1 MSNLSKPNTNRIKT
15 VLLIYKRKS
24 LQIAEADRHILVLAS
39 HDKCCRRQLS
49 LENTKHYQGA
59 TFLQMKYNRRTSL
72 LVTFN
77 FEQKTVGQFSSKKFN
92 FFAHIIGDSRHFFLS
107 VFDELAL
114 WVLQG
119 LWIQP
124 MPPRSYP
131 RLFYF
136 WVNPESV
143 GAIIRLPAREL
154 PQSLYGSP
162 PFAYKTKTLAW
173 KLTS

>member
-49 LENTKHYQGA
+49 LENTKHYQRA

-92 FFAHIIGDSRHFFLS
+92 FFAHI
-107 VFDELAL
+107 V
-114 WVLQG
+114 VK
-119 LWIQP
+119 
-124 MPPRSYP
+124 
-131 RLFYF
+131 
-136 WVNPESV
+136 
-143 GAIIRLPAREL
+143 IIRKPKGRDRA
-154 PQSLYGSP
+154 
-162 PFAYKTKTLAW
+162 
-173 KLTS
+173 